1 MKKDS
6 VLLEVKNLSKHYKD
20 SREVIKALDDVS
32 FSLDAGK
39 SIAIIGPSGSGKT
52 TLLEIVSG
60 LNKPTKGKVIID
72 GLDIHDSS
80 DDETSKFRNQ
90 KLGFVF
96 QMMHLQDYFTALE
109 NVMLPMLAGN
119 VSFESAKER
128 AIELL
133 NRVNLSKRATNYPS
147 QLSGGEMQRVAI
159 ARALANSPKI
169 IMADEP
175 TGKLDRKNADTVM
188 SILKEVED
196 LGVSVLVITHDEKI
210 ASRYTRVLELSHG
223 KIKK

>member
-1 MKKDS
+1 MTKNN

-60 LNKPTKGKVIID
+60 LNKPTKGKVLID
-72 GLDIHDSS
+72 GMDIHDSS
-80 DDETSKFRNQ
+80 DDEVSKFRNQ

-109 NVMLPMLAGN
+109 NVMLPMLASN
-119 VSFESAKER
+119 VPFDVAR
-128 AIELL
+128 QAAVELL
-133 NRVNLSKRATNYPS
+133 DRVDLSKRASNYPS

-188 SILKEVED
+188 SILKEVEE

-210 ASRYTRVLELSHG
+210 ASRYSRVLELAHG
-223 KIKK
+223 KIKN